1 MDNLTALR
9 GLCNAICS
17 SFYPDIST
25 MKLML
30 FNEGISADADAQPKD
45 PAILKLAVRLVRGYI
60 ESSRSEGGV
69 SVSIDTDKIDDA
81 IEAWCEDYGLDAEDY
96 LISLKTIENG
106 SNLW

>member
-17 SFYPDIST
+17 TFYPDIHA
-25 MKLML
+25 MAMML
-30 FNEGISADADAQPKD
+30 FNEGIEAEDEATAKD
-45 PAILKLAVRLVRGYI
+45 PALLKIAIRLVKGYV

-69 SVSIDTDKIDDA
+69 SYDIDTDKIDDN
-81 IEAWCEDYGLDAEDY
+81 IKDWCDDYGLDASDF
-96 LISLKTIENG
+96 ISLKTIENG